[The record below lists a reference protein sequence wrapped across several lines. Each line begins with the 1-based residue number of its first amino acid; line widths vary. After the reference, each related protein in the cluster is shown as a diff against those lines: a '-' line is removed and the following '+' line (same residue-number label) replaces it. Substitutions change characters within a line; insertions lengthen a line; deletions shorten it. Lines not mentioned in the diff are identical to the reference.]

1 MITRV
6 LMQKLSWTMDEGK
19 IVRWLK
25 KEGEPVAKGEELLE
39 VETEKV
45 NVALE
50 SPGSGVLRKKFYDVG
65 ETVPVGALVG
75 VIADPNE
82 SIDEVVV
89 ESSAK
94 ALPVIREVSVA
105 APPGPGQIQR
115 TEEVVASPRARR
127 LAREKGLDLST
138 IKGSGPSGR
147 IVEEDI
153 LRAMQH
159 AEPSGF
165 PFTVLN
171 TIQLTGLRKI
181 ISDRMLSSAQT
192 KAQVTITTE
201 VDMTEG
207 VDVREKSNVTF
218 NDLII
223 SAVAMTLKEHRVL
236 NSITFQGE
244 PKVVGEINVGLA
256 VATEE
261 GLVVPVLRNADK
273 LTLKEIAERS
283 APLVERARTREL
295 TVADVSDGT
304 FTITNLGMYDVDV
317 NTAII
322 NPPQSAILAVGRIV
336 QKPIVLGGKI
346 AIRQMMIL
354 SLTFDHRIIDGAP
367 AASFLKDLK
376 GLLEQ
381 PSKLLT

>member
-1 MITRV
+1 
-6 LMQKLSWTMDEGK
+6 MDEGK

-336 QKPIVLGGKI
+336 QKPIVFGGKI